1 MNPLYG
7 RIDAAEMTNL
17 HTTRLFVIA
26 NTGFDFEILHTFA
39 AVLFGSNSNVE
50 SIPLDEKLFVD
61 P

>member
-1 MNPLYG
+1 
-7 RIDAAEMTNL
+7 MTNL